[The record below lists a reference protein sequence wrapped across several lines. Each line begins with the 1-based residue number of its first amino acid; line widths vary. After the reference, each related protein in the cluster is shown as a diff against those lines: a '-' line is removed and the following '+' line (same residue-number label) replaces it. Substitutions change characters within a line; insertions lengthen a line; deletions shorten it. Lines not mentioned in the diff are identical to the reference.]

1 MHQSSILDTRLCV
14 QQEMRKHVKH
24 PLYEWLNTGSLVMFE
39 ITVCRRKHIDKEDF
53 TVQLLSCCA
62 GK

>member
-53 TVQLLSCCA
+53 LVQL
-62 GK
+62 